1 MLVYFI
7 RHTSV
12 DVPRGVCYGQ
22 TDVPL
27 NETFPEEAEKV
38 KSQLEGISFDKVFTS
53 PLSRC
58 RKLAAACGYA
68 DAVCDDR
75 LMEMNFGEWEMQE
88 YDKIT
93 DPHLQVWYQDY
104 YNERATGGESFADQR
119 DRLLSFVD
127 ELKTK
132 PYDTVAVFAHGGILL
147 QMMLMQGL
155 VTLETAFASQP
166 PYGGIITVEL

>member
-1 MLVYFI
+1 
-7 RHTSV
+7 
-12 DVPRGVCYGQ
+12 
-22 TDVPL
+22 
-27 NETFPEEAEKV
+27 
-38 KSQLEGISFDKVFTS
+38 
-53 PLSRC
+53 
-58 RKLAAACGYA
+58 
-68 DAVCDDR
+68 
-75 LMEMNFGEWEMQE
+75 MEMNFGEWEMQE